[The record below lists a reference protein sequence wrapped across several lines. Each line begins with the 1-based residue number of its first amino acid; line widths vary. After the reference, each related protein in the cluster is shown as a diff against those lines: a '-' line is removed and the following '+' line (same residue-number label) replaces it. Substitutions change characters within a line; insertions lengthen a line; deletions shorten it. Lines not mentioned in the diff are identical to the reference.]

1 MNKVFLDTSFITAL
15 SVENDS
21 YHEIAQCW
29 ARRITQNRGLM
40 ITHQGVLLGIGD
52 AFSAPAWRKMA
63 VELINYLQHDPTV
76 KIVPISTVLIHEA
89 LQLFAAQS
97 DKNWGMS
104 DCLSFTVMRQLGLD
118 AALTTNPNFIQAGF
132 RALLRENP
140 PTT

>member
-1 MNKVFLDTSFITAL
+1 MNKVFLDTSFIVAL

-21 YHEIAQCW
+21 YHEIAQYW
-29 ARRITQNRGLM
+29 AQRITQTRGLM

-52 AFSAPAWRKMA
+52 AFSGPDSRKMA
-63 VELINYLQHDPTV
+63 IELINYLQHDPMV

-89 LQLFAAQS
+89 LQLFTAQS

-104 DCLSFTVMRQLGLD
+104 DCLSFTVMRQSSLD
-118 AALTTNPNFIQAGF
+118 AALTINPNFIQAGF